1 MKPVLSTGPDTH
13 PVQGGGR
20 QANAS
25 PLSGAPLPG
34 TPVFSELQIQS
45 LAQACWDDRGQP
57 LQLLLA
63 WAEAGVD
70 WEDIY
75 LQGVV
80 PAAQLLGKWW
90 LADRMDFVAVSI
102 ASTRLQ
108 QTLYDLS
115 PTFLN
120 QSHDANNGLSAL
132 LFCTPGSQHSM
143 GVFMLGE
150 FFRKYGWRVSGV
162 PFLGAEGALRNVQSD
177 WFDVVG
183 LSVSTNRCLETVG
196 GLIRELR
203 AASANPDLKIMV
215 GGPMA
220 ANNRGQMY
228 RLGADFIGADARES
242 QRLASKY
249 VRKEPQGQTGGKPR
263 DTIID
268 TSLRIQTLTAVAA
281 QSVKS

>member
-1 MKPVLSTGPDTH
+1 VNPALSTVPDTY
-13 PVQGGGR
+13 PFQVGGR
-20 QANAS
+20 QVKVS
-25 PLSGAPLPG
+25 PLSGVARPEER
-34 TPVFSELQIQS
+34 VFSELQIQA
-45 LAQACWDDRGQP
+45 LAQSCSGEYGQP
-57 LQLLLA
+57 MRLMLA
-63 WAEAGVD
+63 WAESGMD

-75 LQGVV
+75 LEAVV

-115 PTFLN
+115 PTFLG

-132 LFCTPGSQHSM
+132 LFSTPGSQHSM

-162 PFLGAEGALRNVQSD
+162 PFMGIAGALRNVQSD
-177 WFDVVG
+177 WFDVLGV
-183 LSVSTNRCLETVG
+183 SVSTDRCLETVG

-228 RLGADFIGADARES
+228 RLGADFVGADSRES
-242 QRLASKY
+242 QRLASHY
-249 VRKEPQGQTGGKPR
+249 VRKAHGVRLATDR
-263 DTIID
+263 A
-268 TSLRIQTLTAVAA
+268 TL
-281 QSVKS
+281 